1 MKAYSAILAALAVSA
16 CATTQ
21 TPPAETASAQT
32 DANGNEL
39 RCERVSG
46 SRLPGQRVCRTEA
59 EWAAIQT
66 NSRDLLNEIQRQ
78 PQDPRQ

>member
-1 MKAYSAILAALAVSA
+1 MKAFFALIGALALSA

-21 TPPAETASAQT
+21 SQTAEATRVQT
-32 DANGNEL
+32 DAQGNEL

-59 EWAAIQT
+59 EWERIQA
-66 NSRDLLNEIQRQ
+66 NGQDLVRDIQRQ
-78 PQDPRQ
+78 PQSDHF